1 MDAVKTVIGTDSTNA
16 ADLLKAGEI
25 VGIPTETVY
34 GLAANALSGDAVIKI
49 FEAKNRPFFDPLI
62 VHCKNIDD
70 IDEYVTRIPKWAEML
85 AGVFS
90 PGPITFLLPKRESI
104 PDIVTSG
111 LERVGIRI
119 PSHPMLHDLLSQL
132 DFPLA
137 APSANPFG
145 YISPTTAQHVYDQL
159 AGKIPYILDGGQ
171 ATVGVESTIVG
182 EEDSKVII
190 YRLGGVSVEQIE
202 EVVGKTQLRVSSS
215 MPAAPGSLDSHYAP
229 RTPFHIFTDRNFLP
243 RDKNIGLILFRD
255 VFEFVSK
262 SNQRILSNRGDMI
275 EAGKN
280 LFAYMRELDS
290 FGYDAIYAEVVPD
303 EGLGRAIND
312 RIKRASLHTVNH

>member
-1 MDAVKTVIGTDSTNA
+1 MKTVIGTDSAYA
-16 ADLLKAGEI
+16 AELLNAGEI

-34 GLAANALSGDAVIKI
+34 GLAGNALSADAAIKI

-62 VHCKNIDD
+62 VHCKSLETIG
-70 IDEYVTRIPKWAEML
+70 EYVTSIPTWAEKL
-85 AGVFS
+85 AEAFF
-90 PGPITFLLPKRESI
+90 PGPITLLLPKKDTI

-119 PSHPMLHDLLSQL
+119 PSHPMLQQLLRQL

-159 AGKIPYILDGGQ
+159 AGKIPYILDGGH

-182 EEDSKVII
+182 EEDGKVII
-190 YRLGGVSVEQIE
+190 YRLGGISVEEIE
-202 EVVGKTQLRVSSS
+202 ELVGKTELRVSSS
-215 MPAAPGSLDSHYAP
+215 KPSAPGSLDSHYAP
-229 RTPFHIFTDRNFLP
+229 KIQLHIKNSDIQLLGTNAALICFSKFSKELP
-243 RDKNIGLILFRD
+243 ESDQRVL
-255 VFEFVSK
+255 SK
-262 SNQRILSNRGDMI
+262 TGDLT
-275 EAGKN
+275 EAAKN

-290 FGYDAIYAEVVPD
+290 GGYDSIYVELVPNM
-303 EGLGRAIND
+303 GLGAAIND
-312 RIKRASLHTVNH
+312 RVLRASVRS